1 MAGGD
6 AALIKS
12 VEDFEDHP
20 EFAEQQLMELGFE
33 MNDLLIGSTEGGET
47 PWVIGAIWKAT
58 EVSTRKPYILYGNTD
73 EVLKE
78 NVERSRKFIESEL
91 INNINMN
98 VGSMA
103 VAGSTRMQS
112 TTILMYGIG
121 LGLLGCQAMRDARK
135 EVLSWRE
142 YAVNNVT
149 TFSSYLNSTD
159 FNIMAKLVEHE
170 SSIYQHNEQVT
181 YLTDSYYAISI
192 LTDTTERAPTFSL
205 NAFENIKD

>member
-20 EFAEQQLMELGFE
+20 EFAEQQLTELGFAN
-33 MNDLLIGSTEGGET
+33 NDLLIGSTEGGET
-47 PWVIGAIWKAT
+47 PWVIGAVWKAT
-58 EVSTRKPYILYGNTD
+58 TISKRKPYILYGNTD
-73 EVLKE
+73 EVLKQ

-91 INNINMN
+91 IEKINMN

-103 VAGSTRMQS
+103 VSGSTRMQS

-121 LGLLGCQAMRDARK
+121 LGLLGYQLMRDLRK
-135 EVLSWRE
+135 ETGDWLAYATSNVNTFMEYVKARDFSVL
-142 YAVNNVT
+142 
-149 TFSSYLNSTD
+149 
-159 FNIMAKLVEHE
+159 AKLIEYESELYKKNEHV
-170 SSIYQHNEQVT
+170 S

-205 NAFENIKD
+205 NAF